1 MGAKAGQRG
10 RSGGRDDRA
19 AGRQRLALILFGAL
33 LVALF
38 VGFAVTE
45 GIGSPDVPSGDIAV
59 VEDVPS
65 DIGHV
70 SEEELNR
77 AVGQQIAQGIIEGS
91 LKKAPKPGSDKYEEL
106 QASAVNE
113 LLNQVWIE
121 GQAEELDV
129 TVTDKQVE
137 TELASVKKQ
146 NFGTEK
152 AYQKFLKES
161 KFTQEDVNDRVR
173 LQLLTTQIQESVQ
186 ATAPAPSNSEIEAY
200 YEANKE
206 AQYSTPASRDVRVV
220 INKDKSKVEAAQK
233 ALEEDSSP
241 ANWKKVAA
249 KYSIDPTSKSK
260 GGLQEGITKEVAK
273 GPLRDAIFSAATGEL
288 NDPIQY
294 QKNWIL
300 IEVVKLNPEKI
311 QSLAEV
317 KGQITSTLGQEKQQE
332 YFSEFVT
339 SWQAKWQ
346 QRTFC
351 GDDFLVEGC
360 SNFVGDGRPA
370 NAPPACYETDPE
382 TPATQC
388 PAPVTPISPALPGTV
403 TEAKPKGEPFQQRP
417 LPESAAEQGEEVP
430 AEAPPGAAPEGE
442 APPAEGEAPPAET
455 GE

>member
-10 RSGGRDDRA
+10 KSGGRDDRS
-19 AGRQRLALILFGAL
+19 AGRQRLALILFGGL

-45 GIGSPDVPSGDIAV
+45 GIGSPDVPSGDVAV
-59 VEDVPS
+59 IEDVPA
-65 DIGHV
+65 DIGQI
-70 SEEELNR
+70 SEDELDR
-77 AVGQQIAQGIIEGS
+77 SIAQQVAQAISEGT
-91 LKKAPKPGSDKYEEL
+91 LKKAPEAGSDKYEEHQGTAL
-106 QASAVNE
+106 NE
-113 LLNQVWIE
+113 LLNQAWIQ
-121 GQAEELDV
+121 GQAEELDL

-146 NFGTEK
+146 NFGNEK

-161 KFTQEDVNDRVR
+161 KFTEEDVNDRVR

-186 ATAPAPSNSEIEAY
+186 ASSPPPSDSEIETY

-206 AQYSTPASRDVRVV
+206 SQFSTPASRDVRVV

-249 KYSIDPTSKSK
+249 KYSIDPTSKGK
-260 GGLQEGITKEVAK
+260 GGLQEGITEEFAK
-273 GPLRDAIFSAATGEL
+273 GPLKKAIFGAATGEL
-288 NDPIQY
+288 GEPIQY

-300 IEVVKLNPEKI
+300 VEVVKLNPEKV
-311 QSLAEV
+311 QSLAEA

-339 SWQAKWQ
+339 NWQTKWQ

-351 GDDFLVEGC
+351 AEDFLVEGC
-360 SNFVGDGRPA
+360 ANFVGDGRPA
-370 NAPPACYETDPE
+370 NAPPACYEADPE

-403 TEAKPKGEPFQQRP
+403 TEAKPKGEPFPQRP
-417 LPESAAEQGEEVP
+417 LPEASAEQGEEVP
-430 AEAPPGAAPEGE
+430 TGAVPGAAPEGE
-442 APPAEGEAPPAET
+442 APPAET